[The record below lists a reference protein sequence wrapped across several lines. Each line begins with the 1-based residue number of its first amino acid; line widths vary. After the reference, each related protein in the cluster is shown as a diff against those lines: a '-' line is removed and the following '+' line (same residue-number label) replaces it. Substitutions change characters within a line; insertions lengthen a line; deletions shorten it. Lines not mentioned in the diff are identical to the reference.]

1 MSFAHVQPSLSDNL
15 SAIIMPRRLAV
26 LTLNLVCVSAGLCLS
41 SAVAY
46 AQNASKDSPF
56 LPPSSAAPAG
66 QAASAG
72 YALTG
77 MTVVGKDTLL
87 SVTNQSDKRST
98 WVAVGKTVGDITAIS
113 YDAAEEKAVIR
124 AGGQNYTLVLKKG
137 AVLPGPAVSFS
148 PPVSQAPA
156 AAPPPTPAAVEVPQG
171 NLSAQEE
178 KEMEA
183 RMLVTD
189 LLEIGQQQRK
199 AYAEAQRQAAAKG
212 ANQPPAAQP
221 APPPASSTKKQ

>member
-1 MSFAHVQPSLSDNL
+1 
-15 SAIIMPRRLAV
+15 MPRRIAV
-26 LTLNLVCVSAGLCLS
+26 TTINAACVSVALWFS
-41 SAVAY
+41 SAAAH

-87 SVTNQSDKRST
+87 SVTNQSDKRSV
-98 WVAVGKTVGDITAIS
+98 WIPVGKTSGDITAVS
-113 YDAAEEKAVIR
+113 YDPAAEKAVIR

-137 AVLPGPAVSFS
+137 AVLPGPAVTF
-148 PPVSQAPA
+148 PQPAPTATA
-156 AAPPPTPAAVEVPQG
+156 AAPQPTPPPVEVPPG
-171 NLSAQEE
+171 NLSPQEE

-212 ANQPPAAQP
+212 TGQTPTKP
-221 APPPASSTKKQ
+221 APAPQSTPATSTKK